1 MSEFVISTRYAK
13 ALITISEEKKSFEK
27 VVEDIS
33 LIYNTLESSKE
44 LRVFL
49 NNPII
54 TSNKKAD
61 VLIEMFKSY
70 AGDDVINFINFLV
83 KKGRENLLFDMCKR
97 FLTLSNEKLN
107 QVEVEITSASDLT
120 SSQQKEITE
129 KLESLINKKVLANF
143 SIDEKI
149 IGGFKARYS
158 DTVIDA
164 SIQHQLKVLKK
175 KLFEEDYL
183 KN

>member
-1 MSEFVISTRYAK
+1 MSEFVISTRYAN

-33 LIYNTLESSKE
+33 LINSTLESSKE

-54 TSNKKAD
+54 NSSKKAD
-61 VLIEMFKSY
+61 VIIEMFKSHT
-70 AGDDVINFINFLV
+70 GEEVTNFINFLV
-83 KKGRENLLFDMCKR
+83 EKGRENLLFDICKR

-107 QVEVEITSASDLT
+107 QVEVEITSATDLT
-120 SSQQKEITE
+120 STQQKEITE
-129 KLESLINKKVLANF
+129 KLESLINKKVLASFN
-143 SIDEKI
+143 IDEKI